1 MTEVLI
7 PIAAILALVTVNGIF
22 VGAEF
27 ALVGARRSRFETM
40 AQSGNVAAK
49 WLLRVFDREGGKDA
63 YIAIAQL
70 GITLASIGLGMYGEP
85 AVAKWLYQPLE
96 NMGLS
101 YDQSHAVGFVIAL
114 GGITFLHVVFGEM
127 IPKAM
132 ALQSPERV
140 SISLNPVMRVFGIL
154 FRPMVILLN
163 KIAFALMRMLGI
175 PDPGKAAMLY
185 SAQEL
190 EIATSEVAASGQ
202 LDDAQMRLIENIFEM
217 EDRTAEELMTS
228 RGRMVAI
235 AADTDNEQVATI
247 IATEKL
253 ARYPVYGSSLDDVLG
268 VLHVKDFIRNRVADI
283 RTELKSIVRP
293 LPRVSSTMSA
303 YDLMTLFKKQGVHA
317 ALVVDEFG
325 GTLGYV
331 TMDDLVADLIDA
343 DAGTQS
349 DWIRKLADGVLL
361 LDGEVTLAE
370 LEEDYGMQ
378 AEHPE
383 VSTVAGLFLAEHGTL
398 PHVGDTV
405 EYGGVSF
412 AAEEVSG
419 MKIGRVRATRLPALR
434 GQ

>member
-1 MTEVLI
+1 MSDVLI
-7 PIAAILALVTVNGIF
+7 PIAAILALVLVNGIF

-40 AQSGNVAAK
+40 AKNDNPAAK
-49 WLLRVFDREGGKDA
+49 WLLHVFDREGGKDA

-85 AVAKWLYQPLE
+85 AVAKWLYEPLE

-140 SISLNPVMRVFGIL
+140 SISLNPVMRMFGVV

-163 KIAFALMRMLGI
+163 KIAFALMRLLGI
-175 PDPGKAAMLY
+175 PDPGKSAMLY

-190 EIATSEVAASGQ
+190 EIVTGDVAASGQ
-202 LDDAQMRLIENIFEM
+202 LEDAQVRLIENIFEM
-217 EDRTAEELMTS
+217 KDRTAEELMTS

-235 AADTDNEQVATI
+235 AADADAEQVAATI
-247 IATEKL
+247 AQETL
-253 ARYPVYGSSLDDVLG
+253 ARYPVYGASLDDIWG
-268 VLHVKDFIRNRVADI
+268 VLHVKDFIRNRVADAGSD
-283 RTELKSIVRP
+283 LKAIIRP
-293 LPRVSSTMSA
+293 LPRVADGMSA
-303 YDLMTLFKKQGVHA
+303 FDLMTLFKKQRVHA

-325 GTLGYV
+325 GTLGFV
-331 TMDDLVADLIDA
+331 TMDDLVADLIDET
-343 DAGTQS
+343 GGPGL
-349 DWIRKLADGVLL
+349 DWIQVLPDGTML

-370 LEEDYGMQ
+370 LEEDHGL
-378 AEHPE
+378 AIDHPE
-383 VSTVAGLFLAEHGTL
+383 VSTVAGLFLAEDGVL
-398 PHVGDTV
+398 PSVGRRV
-405 EYGGVSF
+405 KFKNLAFV
-412 AAEEVSG
+412 AEEVRG
-419 MKIGRVRATRLPALR
+419 MKILRVRLERVPTE
-434 GQ
+434 G